1 MSENW
6 QQGIHT
12 LLRKSSVSF
21 LATQGSDGPETSM
34 APYAV
39 FNGLILLHLS
49 SLAKHRHNIEQ
60 NSHIG
65 LMICSPESE
74 LVSPLS
80 LPRLS
85 MQGDITDVCE
95 ERFVVAKE
103 AYLKKI
109 PDAEPLFG
117 FADFR
122 LFEFTPKQINWVG
135 GFGKARMVSSMQWQ
149 ELSRSN

>member
-6 QQGIHT
+6 QQGMQS
-12 LLRKSSVSF
+12 LLSISSVSF

-49 SLAKHRHNIEQ
+49 KLAKHRDNIEQ
-60 NSHIG
+60 HSRIG
-65 LMICSPESE
+65 LMICTPESE
-74 LVSPLS
+74 SGSPLS

-85 MQGDITDVCE
+85 MQGDIAAVSDE
-95 ERFVVAKE
+95 QLEAAKE

-122 LFEFTPKQINWVG
+122 LFQFMPRQINWVG
-135 GFGKARMVSSMQWQ
+135 GFGKARKVSLEQWRAIQ
-149 ELSRSN
+149 